1 MPKTK
6 CIYKKLLKHF
16 IYKLLYIYI
25 SLWTSPSPRENYKS
39 IFNSTL
45 QMQSNIRN
53 LWAMSNSLQPHG
65 LQHARPLCPS
75 PSHRVCPSSC
85 PLNRQCH
92 PPILILFSFCSQ
104 SFPASGTCPV
114 SQLFASDDQNTGVST
129 SASVLSMSIQGWF
142 PLGLTALITLLSKG
156 LSEVFSSTIVRRHQL
171 FCTLPSLWSN
181 SHNHMWPLGRLDCM
195 DLCWQSSVSAF
206 QDTV

>member
-75 PSHRVCPSSC
+75 PSPKICPSSY
-85 PLNRQCH
+85 PLH
-92 PPILILFSFCSQ
+92 WWYHLAISPSDALFSFCLQ
-104 SFPASGTCPV
+104 LFPASGKGSWLFPWV
-114 SQLFASDDQNTGVST
+114 SCLHQMTKNTGVSV
-129 SASVLSMSIQGWF
+129 SASVLPMSEYS
-142 PLGLTALITLLSKG
+142 GLISLKTGLVSLLSRG
-156 LSEVFSSTIVRRHQL
+156 LSGIFSNTTVQRHQ
-171 FCTLPSLWSN
+171 FFSTLPSLLSS
-181 SHNHMWPLGRLDCM
+181 SHNRYMTAGIWKV
-195 DLCWQSSVSAF
+195 WN
-206 QDTV
+206 QD

>member
-75 PSHRVCPSSC
+75 PSPKACPSSC
-85 PLNRQCH
+85 PLHQWCH
-92 PPILILFSFCSQ
+92 PSISSSDVLF
-104 SFPASGTCPV
+104 
-114 SQLFASDDQNTGVST
+114 
-129 SASVLSMSIQGWF
+129 
-142 PLGLTALITLLSKG
+142 LL
-156 LSEVFSSTIVRRHQL
+156 
-171 FCTLPSLWSN
+171 LPSIFPSIRVFPNESAVLIRWPKYWSCSFSISPSNEYSGLISLPTDWFDLLAVQGTLWSLLQHH
-181 SHNHMWPLGRLDCM
+181 SLKATILW
-195 DLCWQSSVSAF
+195 
-206 QDTV
+206 